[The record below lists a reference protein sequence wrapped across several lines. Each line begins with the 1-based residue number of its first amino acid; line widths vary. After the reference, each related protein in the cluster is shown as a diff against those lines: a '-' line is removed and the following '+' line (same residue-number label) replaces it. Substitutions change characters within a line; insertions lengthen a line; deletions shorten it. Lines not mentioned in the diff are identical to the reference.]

1 MSELSF
7 SQPERRIGFLV
18 PLLIAFVV
26 VGGIFAYVYLRPR
39 SIADVTIIHTNIL
52 PTHTVFKNLSK
63 VVGHEDQAQD
73 DLYVL
78 TTLHIDN
85 RSKIPLT
92 IDDIT
97 STLTPPDDS
106 AEPTTAS
113 AIPRTGLDGMYVT
126 FPALKP
132 LASTPLSRET
142 IIPPGDHAE
151 GMVMLHF
158 PVTEADWNNRKSA
171 TVTISFYHQDP
182 LTLTIPKDQGT
193 GNSK

>member
-7 SQPERRIGFLV
+7 SQSERRGSFLI

-26 VGGIFAYVYLRPR
+26 VGCVFAYVYFRPHR
-39 SIADVTIIHTNIL
+39 IADITITHTNIL
-52 PTHTVFKNLSK
+52 PTHTVFKALSR

-73 DLYVL
+73 NLYVL

-97 STLTPPDDS
+97 GTLTSPDDS
-106 AEPTTAS
+106 VDPITTS
-113 AIPRTGLDGMYVT
+113 AIPRTGLDSMYVT

-132 LASTPLSRET
+132 LSGPPLPRET
-142 IIPPGDHAE
+142 TIQPGGHAE
-151 GMVMLHF
+151 GMVMLYF

-171 TVTISFYHQDP
+171 TVAVTFYHQDP
-182 LTLTIPKDQGT
+182 LTLTIPKP
-193 GNSK
+193 

>member
-1 MSELSF
+1 M
-7 SQPERRIGFLV
+7 
-18 PLLIAFVV
+18 
-26 VGGIFAYVYLRPR
+26 
-39 SIADVTIIHTNIL
+39 
-52 PTHTVFKNLSK
+52 FKNLSK
-63 VVGHEDQAQD
+63 VVGHEDEAQD

-85 RSKIPLT
+85 RSKMPLT

-97 STLTPPDDS
+97 AVLTPSDDS
-106 AEPTTAS
+106 DPTTAS
-113 AIPRTGLDGMYVT
+113 AIPQTGLDGMYVT

-132 LASTPLSRET
+132 LSGPPLPRET
-142 IIPPGDHAE
+142 TIQPGDHAE

-158 PVTEADWNNRKSA
+158 PVAEADWNSRKSA

>member
-1 MSELSF
+1 MSELTF
-7 SQPERRIGFLV
+7 SQPERRSSFLV

-26 VGGIFAYVYLRPR
+26 VGCIFAYVYLKPHH
-39 SIADVTIIHTNIL
+39 IADITITHTNVL

-63 VVGHEDQAQD
+63 VVGHEDQSQD

-78 TTLHIDN
+78 PTLHIDN

-97 STLTPPDDS
+97 ATLTPPDGSD
-106 AEPTTAS
+106 PTNAS
-113 AIPRTGLDGMYVT
+113 AIPRTDLDGMYVT

-132 LASTPLSRET
+132 LSGPPLPRET
-142 IIPPGDHAE
+142 TIQHGGHAE
-151 GMVMLHF
+151 GMVMLYF

-182 LTLTIPKDQGT
+182 LTLTIPKDQGA

>member
-7 SQPERRIGFLV
+7 SQPERRSSLLI

-26 VGGIFAYVYLRPR
+26 VGGISAYVYLRPHR
-39 SIADVTIIHTNIL
+39 IADITITHTNIL
-52 PTHTVFKNLSK
+52 PTHTVFRSLSK
-63 VVGHEDQAQD
+63 VVGHEDEAQD
-73 DLYVL
+73 DLYIL

-97 STLTPPDDS
+97 ATLTPPDDS

-113 AIPRTGLDGMYVT
+113 AIPRTDLDGMYVT

-132 LASTPLSRET
+132 LSGPPLPRET
-142 IIPPGDHAE
+142 TIQPGGHAE

-171 TVTISFYHQDP
+171 SITISFYHQDP

>member
-7 SQPERRIGFLV
+7 AQSERRSSFLV

-26 VGGIFAYVYLRPR
+26 VGAIFAYVYLRPHR
-39 SIADVTIIHTNIL
+39 VADIAIVHTNIL
-52 PTHTVFKNLSK
+52 PTHTVFKALSK
-63 VVGHEDQAQD
+63 VVGHQDEVQD

-85 RSKIPLT
+85 RSRMPLT

-97 STLTPPDDS
+97 AVLTPPDDS
-106 AEPTTAS
+106 VEPTTAS
-113 AIPRTGLDGMYVT
+113 AIPRTDLDGIYVT

-132 LASTPLSRET
+132 LSGPPLSRET
-142 IIPPGDHAE
+142 TIQPGDHAE

-171 TVTISFYHQDP
+171 SVTIAFYHQDP
-182 LTLTIPKDQGT
+182 LTLTIPKP
-193 GNSK
+193 

>member
-7 SQPERRIGFLV
+7 SQPERRSSFLI
-18 PLLIAFVV
+18 PLLIAFIV
-26 VGGIFAYVYLRPR
+26 VGAVFAYVYLRPHR
-39 SIADVTIIHTNIL
+39 IADIAIVHTNIL
-52 PTHTVFKNLSK
+52 PTHTVFKSLSK

-97 STLTPPDDS
+97 ATLTPPDDS
-106 AEPTTAS
+106 VEPATAS
-113 AIPRTGLDGMYVT
+113 AIPRTDLDGMYIT

-132 LASTPLSRET
+132 LSGPPLSRET
-142 IIPPGDHAE
+142 TIQPCDHAE

-158 PVTEADWNNRKSA
+158 PVAEADWNNRKSA
-171 TVTISFYHQDP
+171 TVTVSFYHQDP
-182 LTLTIPKDQGT
+182 LTLTIPKP
-193 GNSK
+193 